1 MVLGKPAPFVRAFV
15 DAVDAA
21 IRMHQPHHAM
31 SVTQRTWLAFC
42 ITAVLVTNSI
52 CWARFARASLGTY
65 ALAALSWMFRHSKMP
80 WEPLLVA
87 SVRVILRQYGI
98 TSGSLVI
105 DDTDNQRSKS
115 AKTLAYLYKLR
126 DKESGG
132 YIWGQSLVFLVLVTP
147 KISIPVGF
155 VFYQP
160 APELSAWYKK
170 AKALKKQGVATP
182 QRPPKPPAN
191 PASPTKQQLALRLL
205 ERFHAHHPTFRVH

>member
-1 MVLGKPAPFVRAFV
+1 MVVPLTRLSMEIAMVIGKPAPFVSAFV
-15 DAVDAA
+15 DAVDEA
-21 IRMHQPHHAM
+21 IREQNPSDGM
-31 SVTQRTWLAFC
+31 STMQRGWIAFC
-42 ITAVLVTNSI
+42 VTAVLITNSI

-65 ALAALSWMFRHSKMP
+65 GLAALSWMFRHSKIP

-126 DKESGG
+126 DKESRG

-147 KISIPVGF
+147 KLSIPVGF

-160 APELSAWYKK
+160 APELSTW
-170 AKALKKQGVATP
+170 
-182 QRPPKPPAN
+182 
-191 PASPTKQQLALRLL
+191 
-205 ERFHAHHPTFRVH
+205 